1 MKVSRIVQENIAYM
15 NELLPVQESY
25 DIVERDIVIGGRES
39 CFFFI
44 DGFMK
49 DEVMSKLM
57 DTFFKITEDQMP
69 DTATEFSRS
78 FVSYVEIDTFSE
90 YDKVI
95 KNLLSGAACLF
106 VEGYDACIIIDSRTY
121 PAETSESRSRTSRC
135 VDPEMG
141 LWRPSFSTLPS
152 SGVGSGIRT

>member
-121 PAETSESRSRTSRC
+121 PARNVGE
-135 VDPEMG
+135 PE
-141 LWRPSFSTLPS
+141 
-152 SGVGSGIRT
+152 

>member
-15 NELLPVQESY
+15 NELLPLQESY

-57 DTFFKITEDQMP
+57 DTFSDYRGSDARHGYRIF
-69 DTATEFSRS
+69 RS

-95 KNLLSGAACLF
+95 KNLLSRCSLCL
-106 VEGYDACIIIDSRTY
+106 
-121 PAETSESRSRTSRC
+121 
-135 VDPEMG
+135 
-141 LWRPSFSTLPS
+141 L
-152 SGVGSGIRT
+152 